1 LKNSLFCGIINPRE
15 YFSIMPLAKR
25 LEPEKKES
33 AMSQEP
39 SPEERR
45 VHERFPCE
53 IPFPAS
59 FLTRSGSLNALVT
72 DLSTGGAKLRIKQAH
87 DHVPFL
93 VQGEFDYTF
102 HTNLGPTQ
110 CRARTA
116 WVQRVGSDFMW
127 GVEFIK
133 IGDSND
139 DLLNVII
146 RNLSTQ
152 AM

>member
-1 LKNSLFCGIINPRE
+1 MVELTLRTF
-15 YFSIMPLAKR
+15 
-25 LEPEKKES
+25 KEA
-33 AMSQEP
+33 AMSQDQ
-39 SPEERR
+39 STDNRR
-45 VHERFPCE
+45 VHERYPCK

-59 FLTRSGSLNALVT
+59 FITHAGNINAFVY
-72 DLSTGGAKLRIKQAH
+72 DVSTGGAKLRIKQAH

-102 HTNLGPTQ
+102 HTTLGPAQ

-116 WVQRVGSDFMW
+116 WVQRVGSDFVW

-133 IGDSND
+133 IDERLD
-139 DLLNVII
+139 DPLNVII
-146 RNLSTQ
+146 RQVKNQ